1 MRGDVGGFDVGGSD
15 LTWNLFGAVNMQL
28 SDRMILHAGCRILD
42 LEFDDGSGASEVSFD
57 LQLYGPFL
65 GLSFVF

>member
-1 MRGDVGGFDVGGSD
+1 
-15 LTWNLFGAVNMQL
+15 MQL
-28 SDRMILHAGCRILD
+28 SDRVILHGGYRVLD